1 MKMRSKIM
9 LTMVLPVLVIML
21 SLAAF
26 NMLRVRDTL
35 IAGQKQLIAEQLQKA
50 ALEIERDNS
59 ESVSVVRTLALAQQN
74 GLFGKREETIELLR
88 GVLDDFPE
96 FIGASCGYEPNA
108 DGRDAEYVQNFKDG
122 DTYLDADGRFLAYW
136 FRDPQNNGAYT
147 LEPLVDMESA
157 LYYAG
162 VKEKYIRGSSETFLV
177 TEPYVYNHANLIVE
191 QMAPIIID
199 GRFMGICGIDR
210 GLDFL
215 DEFINKLKP
224 YESAEFFLISSRG
237 RIISTTYGS
246 GLRTAPVDQLFVQ
259 ENPGEKGRM
268 LTDVFTF
275 DEGSGMLQFD
285 EAKAERLLDGNVSN
299 TYRDIFQRFSL
310 SRRNTDVIEIDDPL
324 RGERSFIASAY
335 IPTGGWRL
343 VMTVSFSEIMAPTRE
358 SAALTFAMVG
368 VTVLLII
375 LIIWIFANSFSRR
388 ISVANELAQ
397 RVARGDLTAEVEVD
411 TKDESGQ
418 LLQAIKDMVG
428 SLNGLLLQ
436 VKSAT
441 IQLVSTATRI
451 TGTAKSQEATIQDF
465 GASTTQIAAAVSQI
479 SATSRELLNT
489 MENVSSSSSE
499 TAGMAET
506 GRQQLAAMAEAMS
519 HLDGATQSISDKL
532 AAISDKASNI
542 TRIVTAI
549 NKVSEQT
556 NLLSLNAA
564 IEAEKAGEFGLGF
577 AVVARE
583 IRRLASQTAKAT
595 VDIDQMVK
603 EMQSAVSAGVM
614 EMDKFSEGV
623 RGGVGEIDEL
633 SRQLDGIISRVQELS
648 PRFAEVREGMQSQT
662 QGAAQI
668 SDAMTNLKD
677 GAQRSADSLVEFDK
691 ATQALHTAVNNLR
704 REVSRFKVADRNT
717 TGMTNMP
724 FPMRPKK
731 SSGG

>member
-21 SLAAF
+21 ALAAF
-26 NMLRVRDTL
+26 NMAHVHDDM
-35 IAGQKQLIAEQLQKA
+35 IEGQKKLIAEELQKA
-50 ALEIERDNS
+50 ALEIEKGNS
-59 ESVSVVRTLALAQQN
+59 ETISVVRSLALAQEN
-74 GLFGKREETIELLR
+74 GLFGKREETIDLMR
-88 GVLDDFPE
+88 GVLNTFPE
-96 FIGASCGYEPNA
+96 FIGAGCGYEPDA
-108 DGRDAEYVQNFKDG
+108 DGQDAKYVAKFKDG
-122 DTYLDADGRFLAYW
+122 ATYVNADGRFLPYW
-136 FRDPQNNGAYT
+136 FRDPQSNGAYT
-147 LEPLVDMESA
+147 LEPLVNMDTA

-162 VKEKYIRGSSETFLV
+162 VKEKYIRGDTETFLI
-177 TEPYVYNHANLIVE
+177 TEPYVYNEANLIVE
-191 QMAPIIID
+191 QIAPIIID
-199 GRFMGICGIDR
+199 GRFRGMVGIDR

-215 DEFINKLKP
+215 DEFINELKP
-224 YESAEFFLISSRG
+224 YDSAEFFLISSRG
-237 RIISTTYGS
+237 RIVATTYGAE
-246 GLRTAPVDQLFVQ
+246 LRTAPIDQLFVQ
-259 ENPGEKGRM
+259 TDPNGPGRILAG
-268 LTDVFTF
+268 VFTF
-275 DEGSGMLQFD
+275 DESSGMLQFD
-285 EAKAERLLDGNVSN
+285 EAKAERLLGDDISN
-299 TYRDIFQRFSL
+299 TYRDLFQRFSL
-310 SRRNTDVIEIDDPL
+310 SRNNTDVVEIDDPL
-324 RGERSFIASAY
+324 HGEHSFIASAY

-343 VMTVSFSEIMAPTRE
+343 IMSVSRSEIMAPTRE
-358 SAALTFAMVG
+358 AAALTFAMVG
-368 VTVLLII
+368 VTILLII
-375 LIIWIFANSFSRR
+375 LIIWFFANSFSRR
-388 ISVANELAQ
+388 ISVANNLAQ
-397 RVARGDLTAEVEVD
+397 RVAKGDLTADVEVD

-418 LLQAIKDMVG
+418 LLQAIKDMVA

-465 GASTTQIAAAVSQI
+465 GASTTQIAAAVSEI

-489 MENVSSSSSE
+489 MDSVSHNSTE

-519 HLDGATQSISDKL
+519 HLDDATQSISDKL

-623 RGGVGEIDEL
+623 RSGVGEIDDL
-633 SRQLDGIISRVQELS
+633 STQLDGIISRVQELS

-668 SDAMTNLKD
+668 SDAMTNLKE

-704 REVSRFKVADRNT
+704 REVSRFKVAERNT

-731 SSGG
+731 PSGD

>member
-1 MKMRSKIM
+1 MRLRSKIL

-21 SLAAF
+21 GLAAF
-26 NMLRVRDTL
+26 NMARVHEDML
-35 IAGQKQLIAEQLQKA
+35 DGQKKLIAEELQRA
-50 ALEIERDNS
+50 AMEIEKGNS
-59 ESVSVVRTLALAQQN
+59 ETISVVRSLSLAQEN
-74 GLFGKREETIELLR
+74 GLFGRREDTIALLR
-88 GVLDDFPE
+88 SVLDTFPE
-96 FIGASCGYEPNA
+96 FIGAGCGYEPNA
-108 DGRDAEYVQNFKDG
+108 DGQDADYVQKFKDG
-122 DTYLDADGRFLAYW
+122 DTYLGEDGRFLAYW
-136 FRDPQNNGAYT
+136 FRDPQSNGAYT
-147 LEPLVDMESA
+147 LEPLVDMENA

-162 VKEKYIRGSSETFLV
+162 VKEKYIRGDSETFLI
-177 TEPYVYNHANLIVE
+177 TEPYVYNQANLIVE
-191 QMAPIIID
+191 QISPIIID
-199 GRFMGICGIDR
+199 GRFRGMVGIDR

-224 YESAEFFLISSRG
+224 YDSAEFFLISSRG
-237 RIISTTYGS
+237 RIVATTYGS
-246 GLRTAPVDQLFVQ
+246 DLRTAPIEQLFVQ
-259 ENPGEKGRM
+259 KNPAGPGRI
-268 LTDVFTF
+268 LTGVFSF
-275 DEGSGMLQFD
+275 DESTGKLEFD
-285 EAKAERLLDGNVSN
+285 PAKAERLLGDDVSN
-299 TYRDIFQRFSL
+299 TYRDLFQRFSL
-310 SRRNTDVIEIDDPL
+310 SRKNTEVVEIDDPL
-324 RGERSFIASAY
+324 HGEHSFIASAY

-343 VMTVSFSEIMAPTRE
+343 VMSVSRSEVMEPTRE
-358 SAALTFAMVG
+358 AAALTFAMVAA
-368 VTVLLII
+368 TVLLII
-375 LIIWIFANSFSRR
+375 LIIWFFANSFSRR

-428 SLNGLLLQ
+428 SLNSLLLQ

-479 SATSRELLNT
+479 TATSRELLNT
-489 MENVSSSSSE
+489 MDGVSTSSRE
-499 TAGMAET
+499 TAGMAES
-506 GRQQLAAMAEAMS
+506 GRVQLAAMAEAMA
-519 HLDGATQSISDKL
+519 HLDEATQSISDKL

-549 NKVSEQT
+549 AKVSEQT

-623 RGGVGEIDEL
+623 RTGVGEIDEL
-633 SRQLDGIISRVQELS
+633 SGQLDGIISRVQELS
-648 PRFAEVREGMQSQT
+648 PRFSEVREGMQSQT

-668 SDAMTNLKD
+668 SDAMTNLKE

-704 REVSRFKVADRNT
+704 REVARFKVAERHA

-731 SSGG
+731 PSGD